1 MRKLI
6 AVLVALTF
14 VVALGGCSDDDD
26 PDESKESTTTVEETT
41 TTTETPALDPDEID
55 TTASPYCAT
64 WAEIRA
70 AGGPA
75 SNDAETIKKHYG
87 DLIPTVE
94 KLLGQAPSKIKQSVQ
109 VALDSTRTVAA
120 SGSPDDYQR
129 PEVQDAQRKL
139 SDYAAANCKKK

>member
-14 VVALGGCSDDDD
+14 LVALGGCSDDDD

-64 WAEIRA
+64 WAEIRG
-70 AGGPA
+70 AGAPGTGVEA
-75 SNDAETIKKHYG
+75 IKEHYG

-109 VALDSTRTVAA
+109 VALDATRTVAA
-120 SGSPDDYQR
+120 SGSLDDYQR
-129 PEVQDAQRKL
+129 SEVQDAQRKL
-139 SDYAAANCKKK
+139 SDYAAANCKKT